1 MGLKASGIEPSV
13 VISGFIE
20 SCRLVESLTRAST
33 NALAGAVVA
42 AAPLSVGLLY
52 TGRLSKRFMTPQEG
66 WLVFGCV

>member
-52 TGRLSKRFMTPQEG
+52 TGRMSERVASPSEG
-66 WLVFGCV
+66 WFVFSCV